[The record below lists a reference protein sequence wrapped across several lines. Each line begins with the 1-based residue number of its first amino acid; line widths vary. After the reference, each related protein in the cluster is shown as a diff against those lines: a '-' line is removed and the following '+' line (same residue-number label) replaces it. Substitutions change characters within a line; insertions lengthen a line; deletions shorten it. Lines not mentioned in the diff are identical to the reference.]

1 MKSMTLEEL
10 SRHVRRQQMEQ
21 AHDYMDMNQRQRMNS
36 ASSTYSRAATS
47 PGKMILS
54 TRYCHSLVQKKNM
67 WSNLYATV
75 KLHLIR
81 KSDKNY
87 FALFKKK
94 SKDQKSILKNP
105 EKSTMKEA
113 QTSKLRTAFLFKG
126 YCTWV
131 KRALNEAE
139 TLPEFKIQFKSGS
152 RKIYFKTNNFRLIS
166 LITLLFILLSF
177 VHGDFFWLTS

>member
-67 WSNLYATV
+67 
-75 KLHLIR
+75 
-81 KSDKNY
+81 
-87 FALFKKK
+87 
-94 SKDQKSILKNP
+94 
-105 EKSTMKEA
+105 
-113 QTSKLRTAFLFKG
+113 
-126 YCTWV
+126 
-131 KRALNEAE
+131 
-139 TLPEFKIQFKSGS
+139 
-152 RKIYFKTNNFRLIS
+152 
-166 LITLLFILLSF
+166 
-177 VHGDFFWLTS
+177 